1 MSIACC
7 GWTLADSRIHGSHE
21 TMNGGPVGFIDSG
34 IGGLPYLAA
43 VRRVLPGIRLAYAAD
58 RERFP
63 YGDKRP
69 AEIIE
74 AVLSLAGRLIERE
87 HPRLIVVACNTAS
100 VVALDELRR
109 HFRLPFVG
117 TVPAIKPAAAWSHG
131 RRIGILATQ
140 RTVEG
145 DYLRGLVE
153 RFAGGC
159 EVVGIPAND
168 LVAFVENDLYRASA
182 TDRAARAAGAAARV
196 RDAGVDTVVLGCTH
210 FLHLELELRE
220 AFGPHVLLIDSRDG
234 VARQTA
240 RLAGGPVADVGPRQ
254 PPDAFYLTGPGPFA
268 DRHLSFARSFGLE
281 PAGSL

>member
-1 MSIACC
+1 MREA
-7 GWTLADSRIHGSHE
+7 TGS
-21 TMNGGPVGFIDSG
+21 PVAFIDSG

-43 VRRVLPGIRLAYAAD
+43 VRRLLPGIRLVYAAD

-69 AEIIE
+69 ADIVE
-74 AVLSLAGRLIERE
+74 AVVSLAGRLVERE

-100 VVALDELRR
+100 VVALESLRR
-109 HFRLPFVG
+109 RFPLPFVG
-117 TVPAIKPAAAWSHG
+117 TVPAVKPAAAWTRS
-131 RRIGILATQ
+131 RRIGVLATQ

-145 DYLRGLVE
+145 DYLRGLVA

-159 EVVGIPAND
+159 EVVGLPAND
-168 LVAFVENDLYRASA
+168 LVAFVENELHRASA
-182 TDRAARAAGAAARV
+182 TERAAHAAAEAARV

-210 FLHLELELRE
+210 FLHLEAELRE
-220 AFGPHVLLIDSRDG
+220 AFGPDVTLVDSRDG

-240 RLAGGPVADVGPRQ
+240 RLAGAVESDRGA
-254 PPDAFYLTGPGPFA
+254 DAFYLTGPGPFA
-268 DRHLSFARSFGLE
+268 ERHLFFARSFGLE